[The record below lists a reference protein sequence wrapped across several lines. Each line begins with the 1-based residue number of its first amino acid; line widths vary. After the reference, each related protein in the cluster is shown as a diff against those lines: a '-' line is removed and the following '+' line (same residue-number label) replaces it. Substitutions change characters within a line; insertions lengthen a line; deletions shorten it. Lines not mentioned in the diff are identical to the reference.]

1 MDKIEKFQ
9 MLPKGFEQTEV
20 ENRRRYSLERAMTSF

>member
-1 MDKIEKFQ
+1 
-9 MLPKGFEQTEV
+9 MLDASKKVRVDNEV